1 MRDNLYRR
9 AVELKKKALL
19 ILGAVIAAISF
30 NLILIPGNIAPGG
43 VSGIAVIINML
54 TKGLIPVGTLTA
66 ILNIPLFMA
75 GYKVLG
81 KSFVFR
87 SLVGTLLFSVMIDLL
102 SFPDWM
108 MISDV
113 IGLST
118 NGVIND
124 YLLSSIWGGVTYGI
138 GLGLIFR
145 AGFTTGGTDIA
156 ARLLQRKFSWVSLG
170 QLLLYMDI
178 FILALVAL
186 TYEKP
191 IAALYAGITIFLT
204 TKLIDV
210 VEAGLHYA
218 KEVYVMTNRAEDIA
232 KDVMTELDR
241 GTTKIDGTG
250 MYTGAHIDILV
261 CVVYNRQLT
270 AVRRIIDKHDPNAFI
285 IIKDVREVEGLYSD
299 L

>member
-1 MRDNLYRR
+1 
-9 AVELKKKALL
+9 LKKILL
-19 ILGAVIAAISF
+19 LLLGAIIAGISF
-30 NLILIPGNIAPGG
+30 NLILIPGDIAPGG

-66 ILNIPLFMA
+66 ILNIPLFIA

-81 KSFVFR
+81 KSFIFR
-87 SLVGTLLFSVMIDLL
+87 SFVGTILFSIMIDVL
-102 SFPDWM
+102 SVINWIG
-108 MISDV
+108 ISDK
-113 IGLST
+113 IGLT
-118 NGVIND
+118 TDGVVND
-124 YLLSSIWGGVTYGI
+124 FILSSIWGGVLYGM

-156 ARLLQRKFSWVSLG
+156 ARLLQRKFSWLSLG
-170 QLLLYMDI
+170 QLLLAMDI
-178 FILALVAL
+178 LILTLVAI

-191 IAALYAGITIFLT
+191 VFALYAGITIFLT
-204 TKLIDV
+204 SKLIDV

-218 KEVYVMTNRAEDIA
+218 KEVYVMTNKAEDIA

-241 GTTKIDGTG
+241 GTTKMAGTG
-250 MYTGAHIDILV
+250 MYTGAHIDILI
-261 CVVYNRQLT
+261 CVIYNRQLT
-270 AVRRIIDKHDPNAFI
+270 ALRRIIDRHDPDAFI